1 MRQFERISKQ
11 VKVKEDQDIN
21 ISGRERKRNQ
31 TQEKKEWTQCGK
43 KKIRKL
49 SHRC

>member
-11 VKVKEDQDIN
+11 VKVKEDRDIN

-31 TQEKKEWTQCGK
+31 TQEIKKWTQCGK

-49 SHRC
+49 NHRC